1 MNFVAWIRTLPFRLV
16 AAATAVALAALTGG
30 CTAAPDPPEQLTSLA
45 RLSEALEG
53 FGNRMLDDGAPA
65 VLMQAKVRGEE
76 WSRASGVRSLEGQ
89 EPVDIRDPL
98 HVGSVTNSFVAVS
111 VLKLAAE
118 GKLGLEDPVS
128 KYVPDFDSIMHPP
141 GPVTIRQL
149 LQHRSGMPDYIIPLL
164 QQGSLKEV
172 LATSRSDRELLA
184 LAATRRWEGKLAQGF
199 EYSNSNYVA
208 LGMVVEHL
216 RGRPIAE
223 VLRSDIVEPLG
234 LEATW
239 LAAPGPPPVSVVHA
253 YITIFGERLDVTY
266 PALHSGSAAGG
277 LVSTVGD
284 LNTFYAALLQ
294 GRLIPAAMV
303 AEMQS
308 PLYARYGLGIQR
320 WNDTC
325 TNNFYYGHAGDTV
338 GYGTISMSSADGTRQ
353 ASASLSYPPAPFGFA
368 DNGIVDEMARVVEEA
383 LNASC

>member
-1 MNFVAWIRTLPFRLV
+1 MSVVRIRTLQFRLA
-16 AAATAVALAALTGG
+16 AAATAALLAALTGG
-30 CTAAPDPPEQLTSLA
+30 CTAAPDPPQQLSSMA
-45 RLSEALEG
+45 RLAEALEG

-65 VLMQAKVRGEE
+65 VLMQAKVRGGE

-89 EPVDIRDPL
+89 EPVEISDPL
-98 HVGSVTNSFVAVS
+98 HIGSVTNTFVAVS

-118 GKLGLEDPVS
+118 GKLGPEDPVS
-128 KYVPDFDSIMHPP
+128 KHLPDFDSIMHPP
-141 GPVTIRQL
+141 ESVTIRQL
-149 LQHRSGMPDYIIPLL
+149 LQHESGMPDYIIPLL

-184 LAATRRWEGKLAQGF
+184 LAATQPWERKLAQGF

-208 LGMVVEHL
+208 LGMVVERL
-216 RGRPIAE
+216 RVRPIAE

-239 LAAPGPPPVSVVHA
+239 LAAPGPAPMPMVHG
-253 YITIFGERLDVTY
+253 YVTVLDDRLDVTY
-266 PALHSGSAAGG
+266 PALHTGSPADG

-294 GRLIPAAMV
+294 GRLVPPAMV
-303 AEMQS
+303 TEMQS

-325 TNNFYYGHAGDTV
+325 TNNFYYGHAGDTA

-353 ASASLSYPPAPFGFA
+353 ASVSLAYPPGPFSFTG
-368 DNGIVDEMARVVEEA
+368 NGIVEDMVGVVEEA